1 MSKKL
6 LLITGVI
13 FLSSCATTNIQE
25 LGDKFLDLINPSDS
39 PAEVADL
46 SEQVLVLSAESGGFT
61 EEELETLSNDELIEL
76 AIEKG
81 LGDILVLDADGN
93 LQNRDEVIKAL
104 VESDESGGF
113 TEEELEA
120 LSNDELI
127 EIAKEKGLED
137 ILLLDADGNLLNRDQ
152 VIKALVESDE
162 SGGFTE
168 EELEALSN
176 DELIEIAKEKG
187 LEDILLLDSDGNL
200 LNRDQVI
207 KALVESES
215 LMEESATQELKSLSD
230 DALIEIAQAK
240 GMEDEIILDEDGN
253 LQNRDELIEALVEG
267 AAETKVAVAELEKA
281 GGSFTIYF
289 AYDDTEIDE
298 AATRVIIEHAN
309 FMQNNPS
316 VRLRLEGH
324 ADERGTREYNLALG
338 ENRALSVEEV
348 LGLYNLEDRIVV
360 VSYGEE
366 RPIAI
371 EHNEEAWEKNRRV
384 EFVYY

>member
-6 LLITGVI
+6 LLITSVI
-13 FLSSCATTNIQE
+13 LLSSCATTNIQE
-25 LGDKFLDLINPSDS
+25 LGDKFLDLINPSDA

-46 SEQVLVLSAESGGFT
+46 SEQVLVLSAERGSFT

-81 LGDILVLDADGN
+81 LEDILVLDADGN
-93 LQNRDEVIKAL
+93 LLNRDEVIKAL
-104 VESDESGGF
+104 VESDQSGGF
-113 TEEELEA
+113 TKEELEM

-152 VIKALVESDE
+152 VINALVD
-162 SGGFTE
+162 SGG
-168 EELEALSN
+168 
-176 DELIEIAKEKG
+176 LI
-187 LEDILLLDSDGNL
+187 
-200 LNRDQVI
+200 
-207 KALVESES
+207 
-215 LMEESATQELKSLSD
+215 ESATQELKSLSD

-253 LQNRDELIEALVEG
+253 LLNRDELIEALIEG
-267 AAETKVAVAELEKA
+267 AAETKAAVAELEKV

-298 AATRVIIEHAN
+298 VATRVIIEHAN

-338 ENRALSVEEV
+338 ENRALSVKEV
-348 LGLYNLEDRIVV
+348 LGLYNLEDRVVV

>member
-1 MSKKL
+1 MSKKM
-6 LLITGVI
+6 LLITSVI
-13 FLSSCATTNIQE
+13 FLSSCAGGNIKE
-25 LGDKFLDLINPSDS
+25 LGDKFLDLINPSDA

-46 SEQVLVLSAESGGFT
+46 SEQVLVLSGESGGFT

-76 AIEKG
+76 AREKG
-81 LGDILVLDADGN
+81 LEDKLVLDADGN
-93 LQNRDEVIKAL
+93 LQNRDEIIKAL
-104 VESDESGGF
+104 VESKALSEALKEGA
-113 TEEELEA
+113 TEELEA
-120 LSNDELI
+120 LSND
-127 EIAKEKGLED
+127 
-137 ILLLDADGNLLNRDQ
+137 
-152 VIKALVESDE
+152 ALV
-162 SGGFTE
+162 
-168 EELEALSN
+168 
-176 DELIEIAKEKG
+176 
-187 LEDILLLDSDGNL
+187 
-200 LNRDQVI
+200 
-207 KALVESES
+207 
-215 LMEESATQELKSLSD
+215 
-230 DALIEIAQAK
+230 EIAQAK
-240 GMEDEIILDEDGN
+240 GLEDKIILDEDGN

-267 AAETKVAVAELEKA
+267 AAETESAVAELEKV
-281 GGSFTIYF
+281 GGSFTLYF

-338 ENRALSVEEV
+338 ENRALSVKEV
-348 LGLYNLEDRIVV
+348 LGLYNLEDRVVV

>member
-13 FLSSCATTNIQE
+13 FLSSCAATNIQE
-25 LGDKFLDLINPSDS
+25 LGDKFLDLINPSDT

-46 SEQVLVLSAESGGFT
+46 SEQVLVLSG
-61 EEELETLSNDELIEL
+61 
-76 AIEKG
+76 
-81 LGDILVLDADGN
+81 
-93 LQNRDEVIKAL
+93 
-104 VESDESGGF
+104 ESGGF

-127 EIAKEKGLED
+127 KIAKEKGLED

-152 VIKALVESDE
+152 VIKALVDSE
-162 SGGFTE
+162 G
-168 EELEALSN
+168 
-176 DELIEIAKEKG
+176 LI
-187 LEDILLLDSDGNL
+187 
-200 LNRDQVI
+200 
-207 KALVESES
+207 
-215 LMEESATQELKSLSD
+215 ESATQELATQELESLSD
-230 DALIEIAQAK
+230 DELIEIAQAK
-240 GMEDEIILDEDGN
+240 GMEDQIILDEDGN
-253 LQNRDELIEALVEG
+253 LQNRDELIEALIEG
-267 AAETKVAVAELEKA
+267 AAEAKVAVAELEKV
-281 GGSFTIYF
+281 GGSFIIYF

-316 VRLRLEGH
+316 ISLRLEGH

-338 ENRALSVEEV
+338 ENRALSVKEV
-348 LGLYNLEDRIVV
+348 LGLYNLEDRVIVV
-360 VSYGEE
+360 SFGEE

>member
-13 FLSSCATTNIQE
+13 FLSSCATTNIKE

-46 SEQVLVLSAESGGFT
+46 SEQVLVLSAESVGFT

-81 LGDILVLDADGN
+81 LEDILVLDADGN

-113 TEEELEA
+113 TKEELEV

-137 ILLLDADGNLLNRDQ
+137 ILLLDADDNLQNRDQ
-152 VIKALVESDE
+152 VIKTLVE
-162 SGGFTE
+162 
-168 EELEALSN
+168 
-176 DELIEIAKEKG
+176 
-187 LEDILLLDSDGNL
+187 
-200 LNRDQVI
+200 
-207 KALVESES
+207 ESES
-215 LMEESATQELKSLSD
+215 LMESATQELKSLSD
-230 DALIEIAQAK
+230 DALIEIAQTK

-267 AAETKVAVAELEKA
+267 AAETKVAVAELEKV

-316 VRLRLEGH
+316 VRLRIEGH

-338 ENRALSVEEV
+338 ENRALSVKEV
-348 LGLYNLEDRIVV
+348 LGLYNLEGRVVV

-366 RPIAI
+366 RPVAI

>member
-13 FLSSCATTNIQE
+13 FLSSCAATNIQE
-25 LGDKFLDLINPSDS
+25 LGDKFLDLINPSDTA
-39 PAEVADL
+39 AEVADL
-46 SEQVLVLSAESGGFT
+46 SEQVLVLSG
-61 EEELETLSNDELIEL
+61 
-76 AIEKG
+76 
-81 LGDILVLDADGN
+81 
-93 LQNRDEVIKAL
+93 
-104 VESDESGGF
+104 ESGGF

-137 ILLLDADGNLLNRDQ
+137 LLLLDADGNLLNRDQ
-152 VIKALVESDE
+152 VIKALVDSEGLTESA
-162 SGGFTE
+162 T
-168 EELEALSN
+168 
-176 DELIEIAKEKG
+176 G
-187 LEDILLLDSDGNL
+187 LT
-200 LNRDQVI
+200 
-207 KALVESES
+207 
-215 LMEESATQELKSLSD
+215 ESATQELESLSD

-240 GMEDEIILDEDGN
+240 GMEDQIILDEDGN
-253 LQNRDELIEALVEG
+253 LQNRDELIKALVEG
-267 AAETKVAVAELEKA
+267 ATEAKVAVAELEKI

-316 VRLRLEGH
+316 ISLRLEGH

-338 ENRALSVEEV
+338 ENRALSVKEV
-348 LGLYNLEDRIVV
+348 LGLYNLEDRVVV
-360 VSYGEE
+360 VSFGEE